1 MKKMVGICK
10 TVDEEDGPNKWNLI
24 AEMRSLMRKIAGM
37 RSSEEDNRNEIS

>member
-10 TVDEEDGPNKWNLI
+10 TVDEEDGPNELNLMAGI
-24 AEMRSLMRKIAGM
+24 MRKIAGM